1 MKVKMI
7 LLFVLSFGRGKLKM
21 PRKNEFKLN
30 MVSVRLVKDAPVY
43 SDHRIVSPAA
53 AVDVMGDLL
62 CEMDR
67 EVVCVINLKS
77 DSTPINC
84 SIVSIGAIN
93 QTIAHPREMLKT
105 SILSNAANIILMHNH
120 PSGTLEPSREDTM
133 LTDRMIQVCNLIGIP
148 LLDHIIVGGDNGQY
162 FSFKEKGI
170 MTNSMASY
178 KADYHAIEFE
188 QSVVAEKG
196 KNLESCQGN
205 ASLSKRNGMER

>member
-1 MKVKMI
+1 
-7 LLFVLSFGRGKLKM
+7 M

-43 SDHRIVSPAA
+43 SEHRIVSPEA

-105 SILSNAANIILMHNH
+105 SILANAANIILMHNH

-133 LTDRMIQVCNLIGIP
+133 LTDRMVQVCSLIGIP
-148 LLDHIIVGGDNGQY
+148 LLDHIIVGGANGKY
-162 FSFKEKGI
+162 FSFKEKGVLVNP
-170 MTNSMASY
+170 MVSY

-188 QSVVAEKG
+188 QSVVAEKSKNCVSYEKNIRKREG
-196 KNLESCQGN
+196 KGI
-205 ASLSKRNGMER
+205 AR